1 MVEREIYYCSL
12 DCLTEEEVYLL
23 ISAKDTPRNI
33 LLVSVVPMHV

>member
-1 MVEREIYYCSL
+1 MVERDILLL
-12 DCLTEEEVYLL
+12 DCLTEEVYLL